1 MLHLKK
7 LFAII
12 KRVKSNPLAKYQ
24 KKIAQVA
31 KANHVSYLA
40 LFGSYARGEQ
50 TKTSDI
56 DFLVEFNKPIG
67 FFELLDA
74 EEQLSQLLGKKVDLV
89 TTGGLSKYIKPYIQ
103 DDLTLL
109 YEKNA

>member
-1 MLHLKK
+1 M
-7 LFAII
+7 
-12 KRVKSNPLAKYQ
+12 RTNPLAKYRG
-24 KKIAQVA
+24 KIAQVA
-31 KANHVSYLA
+31 KANHIRYLA

>member
-1 MLHLKK
+1 MT
-7 LFAII
+7 
-12 KRVKSNPLAKYQ
+12 SNPLAKYRE
-24 KKIAQVA
+24 KIAQVA
-31 KANHVSYLA
+31 KANHIRYLA

-103 DDLTLL
+103 DDLTTI
-109 YEKNA
+109 YETP

>member
-1 MLHLKK
+1 MT
-7 LFAII
+7 
-12 KRVKSNPLAKYQ
+12 SNPLTKYRG
-24 KKIAQVA
+24 KIAQVA
-31 KANHVSYLA
+31 KANHIRYLA

>member
-1 MLHLKK
+1 M
-7 LFAII
+7 
-12 KRVKSNPLAKYQ
+12 VKNPLAKYQ
-24 KKIAQVA
+24 KSIAKIA

-50 TKTSDI
+50 KKNSDV
-56 DFLVEFNKPIG
+56 DLLVKFNKSIG

-74 EEQLSQLLGKKVDLV
+74 EEQFSRLLGKKVDLV

-103 DDLTLL
+103 DDLTPI